1 MTKPQAV
8 IQFAG
13 HQYLVSPGST
23 ITVDKHVDRK
33 EGGQLTIKEVLLYTN
48 GEETQIGTPY
58 LDDAS
63 VTFNVKQ
70 FKKGPK
76 IKILRFR
83 AKSRYRRRMGHRQPQ
98 TELEVTEISA

>member
-1 MTKPQAV
+1 MAKRQAV

-13 HQYLVSPGST
+13 HQYLVTPGST

-33 EGGQLTIKEVLLYTN
+33 EGGQLTVKDVLLYTD
-48 GEETQIGTPY
+48 GDEVKIGTPNVK
-58 LDDAS
+58 DAS
-63 VTFNVKQ
+63 VTFKVKEL
-70 FKKGPK
+70 KRGPK

-98 TELEVTEISA
+98 TELEVSKISA